1 MTEGNVRPST
11 RRAARMLAL
20 LAVAALIL
28 AAAGG
33 GQASA
38 ATHGGHVSRATG
50 RSSCHRNAPPI
61 IRDGFPEPPMRY
73 SRNGVL
79 NTTLRAAVGPVQI
92 DHRRAITM
100 NYDGSYPGPALVIC
114 AGDRLVIHY
123 INDLR
128 QPTNLHTHG
137 LHVSPSGDADNVF
150 RVVKPGHRFTYRY
163 HIPLDNPAGSYWY
176 HPHHHMFVERQ
187 IYGGL
192 AGPIVQE
199 GGLDRLPALRHIPQR
214 WMFIQSTEIRHG
226 RAVPVAKSIEA
237 HTPLRVN
244 GVVNPTVKI
253 RPGQI
258 QRWRIFN
265 ANDNRIVV
273 LHLAGQP
280 FRVIAEDG
288 NPLPRTRTVRDLLI
302 GPGSRR
308 EVLVRGGRPG
318 RYTMKALPFAQFPG
332 GQTAKGGG
340 PTPNQSVV
348 TVRSAGRPVTA
359 RFPSGALSHFP
370 DLRRAHV
377 DRRRTIVFSEM
388 DAGHNNTNF
397 LLNGKMFD
405 PNRIAVTMKLGS
417 LEQWTLVNT
426 NTEWHTFHIHVN
438 DFQVISVNGKRVPY
452 VDYEDNVS
460 LPPKSKTVI
469 RQRPVDFTGKFVFHC
484 HVTFHEDHGMMA
496 AVQIVRHPT
505 RAQLAAGSSM
515 SGGFGIASSAYGSSK
530 VPPPPAAST
539 MVAYHPPAT
548 GATNGAMAGMTI
560 AAGAAGGAV
569 AGMDMTADDALPL
582 TVTEKWVLAL
592 AWMVSLLIPTAA
604 LGVLAARRRGNLIAA
619 LPRAL
624 GIIALGGVAITHAI
638 ALPEHLRDAS
648 VHYVAVMFCLLIL
661 ASCLCAIGLAVVRR
675 PTGVWLLAGATSTM
689 TIVGFVISRT
699 VGLPNM
705 ADDIGNWLLPA
716 GIASLVC
723 EAVVVAFSIYA
734 LAVADLRMPRL
745 AVWLRPH
752 ASA

>member
-1 MTEGNVRPST
+1 MSRAKVSPGMRG
-11 RRAARMLAL
+11 AARMLAL
-20 LAVAALIL
+20 LATAALIL
-28 AAAGG
+28 AVAGG
-33 GQASA
+33 ERASA
-38 ATHGGHVSRATG
+38 ATHGGQVSRAPG

-79 NTTLRAAVGPVQI
+79 DTTLRAAVGPVQV
-92 DHRRAITM
+92 DHRRETTM

-114 AGDRLVIHY
+114 AGDRLVIHL
-123 INDLR
+123 INDLH

-137 LHVSPSGDADNVF
+137 LHVSPSGDHDNIF
-150 RVVKPGHRFTYRY
+150 LRINPGQRFTYQY
-163 HIPLDNPAGSYWY
+163 HIPKDNPAGAYWY
-176 HPHHHMFVERQ
+176 HPHVHMFVERQ
-187 IYGGL
+187 LFAGL

-199 GGLDRLPALRHIPQR
+199 GGLDRLPALRHVPQR
-214 WMFIQSTEIRHG
+214 WMFIQSTEFRHG
-226 RAVPVAKSIEA
+226 RAVPVAKSVEA
-237 HTPLRVN
+237 RTPLRVN

-280 FRVIAEDG
+280 FRVLAQDG
-288 NPLPRTRTVRDLLI
+288 NPLPRMRTVSDLLI

-308 EVLVRGGRPG
+308 DVLVRGGRPG
-318 RYTMKALPFAQFPG
+318 RYAMKALPFAQFPG
-332 GQTAKGGG
+332 GEKAKNGG

-348 TVRSAGRPVTA
+348 TVRSAGRPVTGA
-359 RFPSGALSHFP
+359 RFPSGILSHRA

-388 DAGHNNTNF
+388 PAGGDNTDF

-405 PNRIAVTMKLGS
+405 PNRVDVTMKLGS
-417 LEQWTLVNT
+417 VEQWTLVNT

-438 DFQVISVNGKRVPY
+438 DFQVISVNGKPVPY
-452 VDYEDNVS
+452 VDYQDNVA

-469 RQRPVDFTGKFVFHC
+469 RQRPEDFTGKFVFHC

-496 AVQIVRHPT
+496 VVQVVRHPT
-505 RAQLAAGSSM
+505 LAQLAAGTVT
-515 SGGFGIASSAYGSSK
+515 SGGFGIASSAYGSSR

-539 MVAYHPPAT
+539 MVAYHTHAARAA
-548 GATNGAMAGMTI
+548 GGAMAGMTD
-560 AAGAAGGAV
+560 ADAAGGAM
-569 AGMDMTADDALPL
+569 AGMGTAAGGPTPL
-582 TVTEKWVLAL
+582 TPTEKWVLAM
-592 AWMVSLLIPTAA
+592 AWIISLLIPTVA
-604 LGVLAARRRGNLIAA
+604 LGVLAARRRGNLTTA

-638 ALPEHLRDAS
+638 ALPEHLADAN
-648 VHYVAVMFCLLIL
+648 VHYVAIMFCLLIL
-661 ASCLCAIGLAVVRR
+661 ASCLTAIGLAVVRR
-675 PTGVWLLAGATSTM
+675 PTSAWLIAGVTSAT

-723 EAVVVAFSIYA
+723 EAVVVAFSVY
-734 LAVADLRMPRL
+734 AVAVAGVRMPRL
-745 AVWLRPH
+745 AVWLRPN